1 MRCLVLL
8 IGVLAV
14 GFTSPASPQDIDV
27 TALQLKAVPMARHGR

>member
-1 MRCLVLL
+1 MPCLVLL

-14 GFTSPASPQDIDV
+14 GFAFPASPQDIDV